1 MGAYMYP
8 VTVVF
13 SCFSLVAFGFVSL
26 EDIVRRFRKRR
37 LVEKY
42 IRSLEFRIYREEVTG
57 GSDLMSISGLITYM
71 GDEDPEYL
79 EHRERI
85 WRLLIFVADR
95 CVLLFPSERKDAFH
109 CADWLCDQLLERYA
123 EYAHRRML
131 IDAVLDTIEILFG
144 LAWKLDYGIR
154 IRIADLREVSERCE

>member
-13 SCFSLVAFGFVSL
+13 SCFSLVAFGFISL

-37 LVEKY
+37 RIEKR
-42 IRSLEFRIYREEVTG
+42 IRYLESSIYRREMTSG
-57 GSDLMSISGLITYM
+57 GELRLLSELIIQM

-131 IDAVLDTIEILFG
+131 IDAVLDTIETLFG

>member
-37 LVEKY
+37 RIEKY

-57 GSDLMSISGLITYM
+57 GADLMSISELITYM

-85 WRLLIFVADR
+85 WCLLIFVADR
-95 CVLLFPSERKDAFH
+95 CVLLFPSERKAAFH

-131 IDAVLDTIEILFG
+131 IDAVLDTIETLFG
-144 LAWKLDYGIR
+144 LAWKLDHGIR
-154 IRIADLREVSERCE
+154 IRISDLRNAFEKCD